1 MYDVLKS
8 YYAYESPWV
17 NLRLDMVKIGDH
29 EDQRIPYHVVERE
42 DGVLVVPITDEGKA
56 VMVEQ
61 YRHGIGEVTLEFPGG
76 GAKDGD
82 KEAAV
87 HRELLEETGYT
98 VESLSPLGWFAE
110 SAGSMTT
117 RIFVYVGYG
126 AEKVQEPDRSD
137 PLEQISVVHE
147 LELPELKTAIRHGRV
162 KAGNTLCAYT
172 MLREET
178 AQPPRFEVV
187 AATEQ

>member
-1 MYDVLKS
+1 MYDVLSS
-8 YYAYESPWV
+8 YHIYQSPWV
-17 NLRLDMVKIGDH
+17 NLRVDLIGS
-29 EDQRIPYHVVERE
+29 EDYNNEQYHVVERE
-42 DGVLVVPITDEGKA
+42 DGVLVVPITDDGKA

-76 GAKDGD
+76 GAKNGD
-82 KEAAV
+82 KEDAV

-117 RIFVYVGYG
+117 RIYVYAGYG
-126 AEKVQEPDRSD
+126 AKKVGEPDTD
-137 PLEQISVVHE
+137 PLEEIVVHE
-147 LELPELKTAIRHGRV
+147 LELAELRTAIRHGRV
-162 KAGNTLCAYT
+162 KAGGTLCAYT

-178 AQPPRFEVV
+178 AQPPQFQVLPS
-187 AATEQ
+187 

>member
-1 MYDVLKS
+1 MYDVLTH
-8 YYAYESPWV
+8 YYAYKSPWV
-17 NLRLDMVKIGDH
+17 DVRVDVLGN
-29 EDQRIPYHVVERE
+29 EDDKVPYHVIERE
-42 DGVLVVPITDEGKA
+42 DGVLIIPITDEGKA

-76 GAKDGD
+76 GAKNGD

-117 RIFVYVGYG
+117 KIHVYVGYG
-126 AEKVQEPDRSD
+126 AKKIQEPVYDEIESM
-137 PLEQISVVHE
+137 VVHE
-147 LELPELKTAIRHGRV
+147 LELGELKTAIRHGRA
-162 KAGNTLCAYT
+162 KAGGTLCAYT

-178 AQPPRFEVV
+178 AKPPQFQVLP
-187 AATEQ
+187 A

>member
-1 MYDVLKS
+1 MYNVLASS
-8 YYAYESPWV
+8 YIYKSPWID
-17 NLRLDMVKIGDH
+17 LRVDLIGD
-29 EDQRIPYHVVERE
+29 EDNFEQYHVVERE

-61 YRHGIGEVTLEFPGG
+61 YRHGIKDVTLEFPGG
-76 GAKDGD
+76 GAKNGD

-98 VESLSPLGWFAE
+98 VESLSPLGTFAE

-117 RIFVYVGYG
+117 IIHVYVGYG
-126 AEKVQEPDRSD
+126 AKKVQEPVYDDIESMA
-137 PLEQISVVHE
+137 VHE

-162 KAGNTLCAYT
+162 KAGGTLCAYT
-172 MLREET
+172 LLREET
-178 AQPPRFEVV
+178 AAPPQFQVLP
-187 AATEQ
+187 T